1 MRLLLI
7 SNSTNAGE
15 GYLEHAKGYIKDFLG
30 GKVSKVLF
38 VPYAAVSFSFDEYQ
52 DKVQKR
58 FDEFNVQVDRKSTRL
73 NSSHYP

>member
-15 GYLEHAKGYIKDFLG
+15 GYLEHTKDNIKDFLG

-38 VPYAAVSFSFDEYQ
+38 IPYAAISFSYDVYQEKVQKSFDEFCV
-52 DKVQKR
+52 KV
-58 FDEFNVQVDRKSTRL
+58 DSLPN
-73 NSSHYP
+73 Y